1 MSTKSKIYSI
11 VASIDRKFLDEPFIG
26 TEPTPKQEIILDKI
40 NNKTGCISQFQII
53 NTIILN

>member
-1 MSTKSKIYSI
+1 MKTKFKYNLLE
-11 VASIDRKFLDEPFIG
+11 ASIEPPFIDSAFIG

-40 NNKTGCISQFQII
+40 NPKTGSISQFPII